1 MLLNIAVIA
10 SLAKAFRRLTDNR
23 NCNSCYADSLGTLPC
38 PRPLGE
44 KLPTVRLC
52 GILFVFY
59 LIGMAC
65 ALGAAPKELE
75 HDAPYKDAVKPHAGG
90 AFLIMGCMG
99 SIALA
104 GLSYGALGESGEE
117 DAKANMESAPGAA
130 VATAD
135 VEAPAAAPPPPPAEA
150 PAAEEGAV
158 APAAPTG
165 DAPSADPAE
174 RPEQLEDLRD
184 KGLLSNEEYGAIR
197 HRPHPSP

>member
-1 MLLNIAVIA
+1 MLVNIPIIV
-10 SLAKAFRRLTDNR
+10 SLAKANGYTRFRQDVWRD
-23 NCNSCYADSLGTLPC
+23 ADFVPA
-38 PRPLGE
+38 PLGE
-44 KLPTVRLC
+44 QLPTVGLC

-65 ALGAAPKELE
+65 ALASAPKQVD
-75 HDAPYKDAVKPHAGG
+75 HMPYKDDVKPQAGG
-90 AFLIMGCMG
+90 AFLIMGWMG

-150 PAAEEGAV
+150 PAASLV
-158 APAAPTG
+158 YLFYHTRNN
-165 DAPSADPAE
+165 S
-174 RPEQLEDLRD
+174 
-184 KGLLSNEEYGAIR
+184 
-197 HRPHPSP
+197 